1 MKTKHLW
8 IRPIRS
14 VISFLRR
21 EDGPTAVEYALL
33 LGLLVGACVA
43 SISALGPAAG
53 DTFRSSTATVG
64 TYGVP

>member
-1 MKTKHLW
+1 MKNTRLW
-8 IRPIRS
+8 TRPIRALA
-14 VISFLRR
+14 SFLRR
-21 EDGPTAVEYALL
+21 EDGPTAVEYAVL

-53 DTFRSSTATVG
+53 DTFRSSTSTVG

>member
-1 MKTKHLW
+1 MKNTRLW
-8 IRPIRS
+8 TRPIRA
-14 VISFLRR
+14 VVSFLRR

-33 LGLLVGACVA
+33 LGLIIGACFA
-43 SISALGPAAG
+43 SISALGPAAA